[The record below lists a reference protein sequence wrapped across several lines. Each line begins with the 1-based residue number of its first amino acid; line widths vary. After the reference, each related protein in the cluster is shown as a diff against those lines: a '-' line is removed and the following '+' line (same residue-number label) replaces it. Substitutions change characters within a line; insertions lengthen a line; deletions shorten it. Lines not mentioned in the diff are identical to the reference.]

1 MNKKILIK
9 NEFLI
14 VSNDNISEEKGLLK
28 KANKNYLDISDF
40 MPIYNVNNDNN
51 IRFLLHDILDHVILN
66 NSFMTILNETLA
78 LLVNN
83 YRSDFYSLNNKYNYR
98 SHKDIHISEIN
109 ELFRQF
115 LDNNSNET
123 IHINDIRDEIKK
135 YEKLLTKGGK
145 RTIKNIRSNY
155 KAYKS
160 QYIDEVINS
169 LNEILSEYKESNTDV
184 SDNILNALLLHYKS
198 FYKISDYLAY
208 LANEFYYE
216 QCNYLD
222 SRIFSE
228 ELFYTLKN
236 MINDNKSIFD
246 SIEYF
251 DKFIFTLYNDYSFKI
266 SIHILDYSNKLDK
279 HVIKKYCLKSDN
291 Y

>member
-14 VSNDNISEEKGLLK
+14 VLNDSISDQKGLLK
-28 KANKNYLDISDF
+28 KANDKYLDISDF
-40 MPIYNVNNDNN
+40 MPIDSLNNDNS

-83 YRSDFYSLNNKYNYR
+83 YRSGFYSLNNKHIYR
-98 SHKDIHISEIN
+98 SHKDVHISEIN

-145 RTIKNIRSNY
+145 RTIKNIRSDY

-160 QYIDEVINS
+160 RYIKYAIGSLQEV
-169 LNEILSEYKESNTDV
+169 LNEYKESNTDI
-184 SDNILNALLLHYKS
+184 SENILNDLLLHYKT

-208 LANEFYYE
+208 LVNEFYYE
-216 QCNYLD
+216 RSNYSD
-222 SRIFSE
+222 SRIVSE

-236 MINDNKSIFD
+236 IIDDNKSIFN

-251 DKFIFTLYNDYSFKI
+251 DKFIFTIYNDYSFKI
-266 SIHILDYSNKLDK
+266 SIHMMEYSDKLDK
-279 HVIKKYCLKSDN
+279 EIIKKYCLKSDN